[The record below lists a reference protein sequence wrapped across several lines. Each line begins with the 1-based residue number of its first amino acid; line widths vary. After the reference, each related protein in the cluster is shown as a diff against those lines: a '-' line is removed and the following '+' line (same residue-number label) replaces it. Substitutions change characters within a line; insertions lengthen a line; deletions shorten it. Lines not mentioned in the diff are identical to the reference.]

1 MPKSINKVTTTV
13 DQRAMNIEQN
23 AKREMQ
29 RTVTHSKLDIKT
41 TVGRKC
47 LYLLHQLYDN
57 RNKLHCVQQS
67 DESWLLWDFDSLQA
81 PKFEDDDLKLAKS
94 FPVYCNVY
102 QVCVYRISTQIFL
115 KCDCLLYDRCG
126 YPCSHILRIT
136 NKVVDSMIKVQHWK
150 IFSAYYGGE
159 NVTLSQKIM
168 EIAALQKSYE
178 GCGMPLTPGT
188 FDECVQQPKTG

>member
-102 QVCVYRISTQIFL
+102 QVCVYSRGCTD
-115 KCDCLLYDRCG
+115 K
-126 YPCSHILRIT
+126 
-136 NKVVDSMIKVQHWK
+136 K
-150 IFSAYYGGE
+150 
-159 NVTLSQKIM
+159 LS
-168 EIAALQKSYE
+168 
-178 GCGMPLTPGT
+178 
-188 FDECVQQPKTG
+188 